1 MPHKKLKKST
11 SKPKLKQCIACDS
24 KKFVDYGAELKE
36 CVKCGLVVAK
46 HIPTFSELKKLYE
59 EEYFFGMEYSDYKA
73 DRPALEKNFRTRIKY
88 LKKYLHSKSKVLEV
102 GCAYGYFLNLIKE
115 EVSWHK
121 GYDVSSEGID
131 YAVKELKVNAEAG
144 DFLKDTSIKNESL
157 DLVCMWDVMEH
168 FGEPQKHVEKAAKL
182 LKKGGALCFTT
193 GDVGAFVPRKRGEKW
208 RMVHPPTHIYY
219 FNVKGATRLLEK
231 YGLKVEKVRYKA
243 THRNAGSVM
252 QQLIV
257 NKKAKNKSA
266 RVLEAGYVVAK
277 KIGLHNVNFPLNLYD
292 VMEVTAVKQ

>member
-1 MPHKKLKKST
+1 MAQKAVKKTKSKEKRT
-11 SKPKLKQCIACDS
+11 CIACDS
-24 KKFVDYGAELKE
+24 TNFVDYGKQL
-36 CVKCGLVVAK
+36 VKCQSCGLVVAK
-46 HIPTFSELKKLYE
+46 EIPSFVELQKLYE

-73 DRPALEKNFRTRIKY
+73 DRPALEKNFKIRIKH
-88 LKKYLHSKSKVLEV
+88 LKKYLHPKSKVLEV

-115 EVSWHK
+115 DVDWHK
-121 GYDVSSEGID
+121 GYDVSKEGID
-131 YAVKELKVNAEAG
+131 YAVKELKVNAEAA
-144 DFLKDTSIKNESL
+144 DFLEDKSIKNNSL

-193 GDVGAFVPRKRGEKW
+193 GDVGAFVARQRGEKW

-219 FNVKGATRLLEK
+219 FNVEGATKLLEK
-231 YGLKVEKVRYKA
+231 YGLKVDTVRYKS
-243 THRNAGSVM
+243 THRNAGSVL

-266 RVLEAGYVVAK
+266 KLLEVGHGVAK
-277 KIGLHNVNFPLNLYD
+277 KTGLDAINFPLNLYD
-292 VMEVTAVKQ
+292 VMEVTAIKQ

>member
-1 MPHKKLKKST
+1 MAQKAVTKNKSKIKR
-11 SKPKLKQCIACDS
+11 SCIACDS
-24 KKFVDYGAELKE
+24 VKFTNYGKQLVE
-36 CVKCGLVVAK
+36 CQNCGLVVAK
-46 HIPTFSELKKLYE
+46 EIPSFAELQKLYE

-73 DRPALEKNFRTRIKY
+73 DRPALEKNFKIRIKH
-88 LKKYLHSKSKVLEV
+88 LKKYLHPKSKVLEV

-115 EVSWHK
+115 DVDWHK
-121 GYDVSSEGID
+121 GYDVSKEGID

-144 DFLKDTSIKNESL
+144 DFLDDKSIKTNSL

-193 GDVGAFVPRKRGEKW
+193 GDVGAFVPRQRGEKW

-219 FNVKGATRLLEK
+219 FNVEGATKLLEK
-231 YGLKVEKVRYKA
+231 YGLKVDTVRYKA

-266 RVLEAGYVVAK
+266 KILEAGHKVAK
-277 KIGLHNVNFPLNLYD
+277 KTGLENINFPLNLYD
-292 VMEVTAVKQ
+292 VMEVTAIKQ